1 MRTVHSK
8 QILDNSPRKQLE
20 MLSHMTKKNIDDIDG
35 IMPFSLYILYETMG
49 EFLINYLLDPPI

>member
-1 MRTVHSK
+1 
-8 QILDNSPRKQLE
+8 

-49 EFLINYLLDPPI
+49 EFLINYLLDPHIQLSANKYIFNTF

>member
-1 MRTVHSK
+1 
-8 QILDNSPRKQLE
+8 

-49 EFLINYLLDPPI
+49 EFLINYLLDPHIHIAVC